1 MRSRLDNNRQRNQL
15 VEKGLRLQKLTW
27 IPVDNDVFD
36 KNFPTYVEMN
46 PAGAVD
52 VLMPAVTT
60 DGTMIGLMF
69 LLSNIS
75 ASTIT
80 LKTSA
85 DAAFTTAI
93 VLLAGENCWVF
104 CTGSA
109 TAALG
114 WRATATAPST

>member
-1 MRSRLDNNRQRNQL
+1 MSHTNKFSGRSFNQVLSQGARLDSVEL
-15 VEKGLRLQKLTW
+15 V
-27 IPVDNDVFD
+27 PADNHVFD
-36 KNFPTYVEMN
+36 INYPPLVILN

-52 VLMPAVTT
+52 VLMPAAT
-60 DGTMIGLMF
+60 GNKGRWF
-69 LLSNIS
+69 LISNIS

-80 LKTSA
+80 LKTSG

-93 VLLAGENCWVF
+93 SLVAGKTQLVF

-114 WRATATAPST
+114 WRSIISA